1 MIRFTDGHCLD
12 GVCIGMEAME
22 ARPALCRNRLSCG
35 GRSSLRAWPNMTHVV
50 TQPSIIHCH
59 GLAVQHPSHTISHS
73 SGPPI
78 FAPWDRRWSPRRA
91 MWTLHK
97 LETNKRSRP
106 SPASLP
112 NSNAK
117 SPSPRLISKPG
128 PGELALDTGSREG
141 AGSEE
146 GRDSKEGVEG
156 RGQETDDHGPSSR
169 MRRWT
174 SSRRSGRGIS
184 GVYNDIKRGVGARY
198 PNAYRNVCRTVKF
211 EHDR

>member
-146 GRDSKEGVEG
+146 GSDSKEGVEG
-156 RGQETDDHGPSSR
+156 GVTGPGNGRPWPEFTDEEVDKFPAVGKRNFWCIQRHQARGGCEISKCLQER
-169 MRRWT
+169 L
-174 SSRRSGRGIS
+174 
-184 GVYNDIKRGVGARY
+184 
-198 PNAYRNVCRTVKF
+198 
-211 EHDR
+211 